1 MKKYIYSTIYWFLVT
16 TIAVAPGMASLFD
29 MTYLIILALGAFV
42 YFIFVKKYYPKYAFK
57 LVMTS
62 IVVIIISS
70 IISPLTVFRYIS
82 FKHPPNP
89 FAYLDGESGSTFAR
103 AGILDWRYWAP
114 WIYKKEFLDNIP
126 KARLIK
132 FSQHGQAIRL
142 RGIDQNKIIE
152 AFGQPAN
159 ITEKAEF
166 EIWEYHP
173 WDEHPSWIMPVYLK
187 DGVLWNIGD

>member
-1 MKKYIYSTIYWFLVT
+1 MKKYIYSAIYWFLIT
-16 TIAVAPGMASLFD
+16 TIAVVPGWALFD
-29 MTYLIILALGAFV
+29 IYYLIIISLGASV
-42 YFIFVKKYYPKYAFK
+42 YSFFVKKYYPKCALK
-57 LVMTS
+57 LIIIS
-62 IVVIIISS
+62 IVIIIVSS
-70 IISPLTVFRYIS
+70 MVSPWTAFRHIN

-89 FAYLDGESGSTFAR
+89 FAYLDGESGSTSATATIF
-103 AGILDWRYWAP
+103 DWRYWAP
-114 WIYKKEFLDNIP
+114 WIYKKEYLDNIP

-132 FSQHGQAIRL
+132 FSQNEQAIHL

-173 WDEHPSWIMPVYLK
+173 WDEHPGWIMPVYLK